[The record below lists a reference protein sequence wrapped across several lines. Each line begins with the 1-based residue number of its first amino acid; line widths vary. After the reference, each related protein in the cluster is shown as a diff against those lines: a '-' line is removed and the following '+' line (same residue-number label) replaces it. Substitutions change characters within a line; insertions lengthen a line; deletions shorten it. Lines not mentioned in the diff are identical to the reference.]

1 MNSGIVLAAEGEP
14 SAVSVGFARARA
26 AIEKYEARFTRFT
39 ETSELAALNRS
50 AGQWLQVSPDLFAL
64 VCEARL
70 YVEQTRGLFDPSV
83 LDALERAGY
92 DRSMDEIRGRVLGP
106 GRPAPNIMA
115 PDFGAVEFDAR
126 TQALRLPP
134 GLRLDLGG
142 IAKGWIAEQAARL
155 LSEYATACAVS
166 AGGDMFLCGLP
177 AGETAWEIGL
187 EDPRAPEEDL
197 AVLRVPGGAVATSSV
212 ARRRWMRGDRPM
224 HHLID
229 PRTREPAESDWLSV
243 TVMAPA
249 AATAEV
255 FAKALLIAG
264 SRDAGEIAARRADV
278 AYIAVDADRQLWAS
292 PGALLA
298 LGVNFTPIRPVA
310 SSVGSSYTGHASH

>member
-1 MNSGIVLAAEGEP
+1 MEYLEFRAMNSDIVLAAEGEP
-14 SAVSVGFARARA
+14 GKLNAGFARARA
-26 AIEKYEARFTRFT
+26 AIEQYEARFTRFAD
-39 ETSELAALNRS
+39 TSELSALNRS
-50 AGQWLQVSPDLFAL
+50 AGQWAQVSPELYAL

-70 YVEQTRGLFDPSV
+70 YVEQTQGLFDPAV

-92 DRSMDEIRGRVLGP
+92 DRSMDEIRGRVLSP
-106 GRPAPNIMA
+106 GQVAPNAHA
-115 PDFGAVEFDAR
+115 PDFGAIGFDAR
-126 TQALRLPP
+126 RQALRLPP

-142 IAKGWIAEQAARL
+142 IAKGWIAEQAACL

-177 AGETAWEIGL
+177 SGESAWEIGL
-187 EDPRAPEEDL
+187 EDPRAPDENL

-212 ARRRWMRGDRPM
+212 ARRRWMRGERPM

-229 PRTREPAESDWLSV
+229 PRTREPAETDWLSV

-264 SRDAGEIAARRADV
+264 SRDAVQIAARRMDV
-278 AYIAVDADRQLWAS
+278 AYIAVDAEGQLWAS
-292 PGALLA
+292 PGALPA
-298 LGVNFTPIRPVA
+298 LPEHGAITR
-310 SSVGSSYTGHASH
+310 SRG